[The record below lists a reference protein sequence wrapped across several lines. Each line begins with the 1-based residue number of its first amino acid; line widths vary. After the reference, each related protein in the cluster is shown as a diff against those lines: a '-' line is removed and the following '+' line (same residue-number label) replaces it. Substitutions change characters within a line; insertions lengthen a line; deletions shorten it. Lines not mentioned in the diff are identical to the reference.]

1 MSEISAIVLWKS
13 MTRIRLVE
21 EAIAEAYQKEEMRC
35 PMHLSIGQELV
46 GAAAGCAMQVGDM
59 SVSSHRAHA
68 HYLGKGGS
76 LRGLISELHGK
87 QTGCSGGVGGSMHLC
102 APEVGFM
109 GSTAIV
115 GNSIPVGVGLALAI
129 QTKKLNQIVCVHI
142 GEGAVEEG
150 VFYESVNFAAV
161 RELPVLFLCENNKY
175 SVYSSL
181 SVRQPQGRHI
191 WKMVEAMGVKSV
203 HLSSVDAEG
212 FTEKLTSLVE
222 EIRQTKRPLFIETD
236 AYRWREHCG
245 PNFDDELNYRPP
257 EEVEKAREVDPLNV
271 LTQKLINQHQL
282 SDSLI
287 LEYESKVKA
296 EIESC
301 MDQARRAPWPDYNNL
316 EELTYAGGK

>member
-1 MSEISAIVLWKS
+1 MSDFLPITLWKS
-13 MTRIRLVE
+13 MARIRLIE
-21 EAIAEAYQKEEMRC
+21 EALAEAYPKEEMRC

-46 GAAAGCAMQVGDM
+46 GAAAGCSMQVGDM

-76 LRGLISELHGK
+76 LRGLVSELHGK
-87 QTGCSGGVGGSMHLC
+87 KTGCSGGVGGSMHLC

-181 SVRQPQGRHI
+181 SVRQPQGRRI

-212 FTEKLTSLVE
+212 FTKRLTSFVE

-257 EEVEKAREVDPLNV
+257 EEVERAREVDPLNV
-271 LTQKLINQHQL
+271 LTQKLINQQQL

-287 LEYESKVKA
+287 LEWEAKVEA

-301 MDQARRAPWPDYNNL
+301 MEQARRAPWPDYNHL

>member
-1 MSEISAIVLWKS
+1 MNKKILVKLFEQVFR
-13 MTRIRLVE
+13 TRSVE
-21 EAIAEAYQKEEMRC
+21 EEIAKRYKFGKMRC
-35 PMHLSIGQELV
+35 PTHLSIGQEGV
-46 GAAAGCAMQVGDM
+46 SAALSLIMRKKDFA
-59 SVSSHRAHA
+59 VSSHRAHA
-68 HYLGKGGS
+68 HFLAKGGS
-76 LRGLISELHGK
+76 LKKMISEIYGK
-87 QTGCSGGVGGSMHLC
+87 ETGCSGGKGGSMHL
-102 APEVGFM
+102 VDLKSNFM

-115 GNSIPVGVGLALAI
+115 GNTIPVGVGLGLSSIIKNKNQFSFIFFGDGAI
-129 QTKKLNQIVCVHI
+129 
-142 GEGAVEEG
+142 EEG

-236 AYRWREHCG
+236 TYRWREHCG

-257 EEVEKAREVDPLNV
+257 EEAEKAREVDPLNV
-271 LTQKLINQHQL
+271 LTQKLINQQQL

-287 LEYESKVKA
+287 LEYEAKVKA

-301 MDQARRAPWPDYNNL
+301 MDQARRAPWPDYNHL